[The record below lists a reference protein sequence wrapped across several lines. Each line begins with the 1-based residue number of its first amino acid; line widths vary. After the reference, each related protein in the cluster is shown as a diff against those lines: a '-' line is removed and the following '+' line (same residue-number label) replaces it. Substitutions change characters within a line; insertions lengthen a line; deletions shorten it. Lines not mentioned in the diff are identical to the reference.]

1 MAISNALAWQLN
13 NGGSA
18 DTLYGIIRDFL
29 ATSPDAATTQA
40 QMAQYGIS
48 GEDVANATGGASGGL
63 LGGNILAGASWNSLN
78 TALPEQLT
86 AATGQATSNYAVGGA
101 TTADTLAQLNT
112 FLAGGGQFDPNATV
126 YLQTGGVDFLQGVDK
141 GTIKDNIN
149 QIVKTLGAQGVDVVL
164 TGSPYAKSIDDVIN
178 NNFDPK
184 VDQIFTDIAKEN
196 KNVALVGVQGEILQN
211 KKLLVDAL
219 HTNAEGTAIYNQA
232 VIDSLSQF
240 KNEVPSSTP
249 QAIAQAY
256 QTNTVATTPPII
268 TQAAAS
274 PIVAQTLADVIT
286 PPDATPPI
294 ITQAAASPPVSK
306 ASSNV
311 IPTARGTVIEGDDI
325 EAQIAGVPQVVYE
338 TRVDPNNK
346 ANWQTVNPKTGEVI
360 DSGTFAGGGDQGL
373 LRAAAPIVGLAAST
387 VGLPFITSLLSGA
400 TGLTG
405 SALAG
410 ATGATIGAGTQAVTG
425 GSTKDILTAALLG
438 GGASYL
444 GNALSNLDVPVDF
457 NNMTAD
463 ELNDALQTNLVK
475 DLKQAG
481 AGSPQEFLTGQG
493 RAAGTYIQESVAA
506 SNLANNLSAQGLNSG
521 EIAQLL
527 DSAGFVPTA
536 ITDAL
541 DSLAVVAPVAVST
554 PVTDGG
560 AVNITSP
567 TTPSLNNV
575 LSTIASTTPA
585 VTVTAPK
592 TTGMTTQEVLN
603 LVESQLAANA
613 GTPANLGT
621 PTNLANVE
629 VTGDRLATT
638 QEIANAVIATVPN
651 ITTQQAQA
659 IAEQVITSGQP
670 VTNQDVVNAITA
682 TIPALTTATTP
693 IATQTI
699 TGQKPIT
706 TQEIVNA
713 ITASIPAVTTPVT
726 TPTTTPLATQTI
738 TAPKEVATQEIVNAI
753 TASLPATT
761 TPVSTTPIATQ
772 TITGQKPATVEE
784 IVNAIT
790 ATIPTVTPT
799 QAQTVA
805 QQVITADRPVTTQ
818 EVINAITAAI
828 PTVTTPTTLPTT
840 TITADRPVVT
850 PEIINAITAAIPTI
864 TTPTTPT
871 TVPTTTITAPSTTVT
886 TQDVINA
893 IAATIPT
900 VPTATVPAVI
910 PTTPDS
916 RVTITADRPSS
927 ITDAVTAATIPLI
940 QPSTPLTVPQVTT
953 QTPVDPL
960 RVAQLGLTAAGLLG
974 AGSALSSGGSTQFPI
989 VPVPE
994 SWTSPITG
1002 TTGTTGTTAYSQL
1015 PAINFGDRNLLRG
1028 TQWEKFLDPNY
1039 GRVPAPVQ
1047 YSQPSSL
1054 SYNDLMGILGSRQGM
1069 PARSNLSINDIISGI
1084 QNQYGQTPVST
1095 VG

>member
-101 TTADTLAQLNT
+101 TTADTLTQLNT

-249 QAIAQAY
+249 QAIAQVQ
-256 QTNTVATTPPII
+256 QTNTVATTPPVI

-274 PIVAQTLADVIT
+274 PAVAQTLATQTVDSLIKAGNLNPT
-286 PPDATPPI
+286 QIAAATGLSVGEI
-294 ITQAAASPPVSK
+294 VTQAAALAPFQGSTKLGDTYVSPNYSYTQSGEETIVGGLESIGTSKVS
-306 ASSNV
+306 SEQGSRTELYS
-311 IPTARGTVIEGDDI
+311 P
-325 EAQIAGVPQVVYE
+325 
-338 TRVDPNNK
+338 
-346 ANWQTVNPKTGEVI
+346 TGELTNVGKY
-360 DSGTFAGGGDQGL
+360 DKGPSFFGGLADALNDPVVQAAFLGLGGG
-373 LRAAAPIVGLAAST
+373 
-387 VGLPFITSLLSGA
+387 GA
-400 TGLTG
+400 LGNALGLTG
-405 SALAG
+405 STA
-410 ATGATIGAGTQAVTG
+410 QAVGTG
-425 GSTKDILTAALLG
+425 LFKGGTAAA
-438 GGASYL
+438 GGASLEDALKTGLLSGGLVYGGNVLNNYL
-444 GNALSNLDVPVDF
+444 TTGS
-457 NNMTAD
+457 TAD
-463 ELNDALQTNLVK
+463 VGLTERQFAIQDAKQLADQGLTATQIK
-475 DLKQAG
+475 D
-481 AGSPQEFLTGQG
+481 T
-493 RAAGTYIQESVAA
+493 
-506 SNLANNLSAQGLNSG
+506 LSAGGYN
-521 EIAQLL
+521 EAIVDRAI
-527 DSAGFVPTA
+527 TA
-536 ITDAL
+536 ITPAN
-541 DSLAVVAPVAVST
+541 VATTPVAVST
-554 PVTDGG
+554 PDT
-560 AVNITSP
+560 VNITAP
-567 TTPSLNNV
+567 TTPSLSNV

-592 TTGMTTQEVLN
+592 TTGMTNQEVIN
-603 LVESQLAANA
+603 LVNSQLAANA
-613 GTPANLGT
+613 GTSANLGT

-659 IAEQVITSGQP
+659 IAEQVITSGQT

-772 TITGQKPATVEE
+772 TITGQKPATVQE

-828 PTVTTPTTLPTT
+828 PTVTTPTT
-840 TITADRPVVT
+840 
-850 PEIINAITAAIPTI
+850 
-864 TTPTTPT
+864 
-871 TVPTTTITAPSTTVT
+871 VPTTTITAPSTAVT

-893 IAATIPT
+893 IAATIP
-900 VPTATVPAVI
+900 AVI
-910 PTTPDS
+910 PTTSDS

-940 QPSTPLTVPQVTT
+940 QPSTPLTVPQVTA
-953 QTPVDPL
+953 QTTTPTVDPL
-960 RVAQLGLTAAGLLG
+960 RAAQLAVTTAGLLG
-974 AGSALSSGGSTQFPI
+974 AGSALSGGSTATQYPV

-994 SWTSPITG
+994 SWTTPITG
-1002 TTGTTGTTAYSQL
+1002 TTGTTAYPQL

-1028 TQWEKFLDPNY
+1028 TQWEKFLSPTY
-1039 GRVPAPVQ
+1039 GQVPEPVQ

-1084 QNQYGQTPVST
+1084 QNQYGQTPAST